1 MLTPQAAQSPKT
13 PSIDHYTTRYGGMQ
27 ACIEILDTITKCN
40 PVLDYE
46 LVFDLLPEGHYTTRA
61 FITDN
66 DRVVRYHLTN
76 PVSFSIVDDAN
87 YAAHTAKLVA
97 ERRKTLQ
104 VPKDMNLLEWAQ
116 QQNLQHSQGTDDFL
130 TTISDS
136 QLVIGVKTAVLTN
149 FARRQA
155 IRETWG
161 QRAKHLNVQ
170 VIFLGCVPIMSDIP
184 NEADRKRLRDA
195 VKMERTVYRDLLTEE
210 LECEDSYRNLANKV
224 KAFFNLAATMYLQ
237 TPYVMLADDDI
248 YLQVDKLLRLLED
261 FSGKKPVYLGQS
273 WNSIYTRKSAPVREE
288 SHQSNLPKAQY
299 PLSEL
304 PPFAFGPHYV
314 VSMDCARFISKNY
327 WRLRSLNGLEDVSVG
342 LWLLTMQEFG
352 QFMRICFTENH
363 SAMATTDS
371 LGALT
376 N

>member
-1 MLTPQAAQSPKT
+1 MLTPQAVQSPKT

-27 ACIEILDTITKCN
+27 TCIEILDTITKCN
-40 PVLDYE
+40 PVL
-46 LVFDLLPEGHYTTRA
+46 DLLPEGHYTTRA

-66 DRVVRYHLTN
+66 DRV
-76 PVSFSIVDDAN
+76 
-87 YAAHTAKLVA
+87 
-97 ERRKTLQ
+97 
-104 VPKDMNLLEWAQ
+104 
-116 QQNLQHSQGTDDFL
+116 
-130 TTISDS
+130 
-136 QLVIGVKTAVLTN
+136 LVIGVKTAVLTN

-224 KAFFNLAATMYLQ
+224 KAFFDLAATMYLQ

-273 WNSIYTRKSAPVREE
+273 WNHIYTRKSAPVREE

-314 VSMDCARFISKNY
+314 VSMDWARFISKNY
-327 WRLRSLNGLEDVSVG
+327 W
-342 LWLLTMQEFG
+342 
-352 QFMRICFTENH
+352 
-363 SAMATTDS
+363 
-371 LGALT
+371 
-376 N
+376 

>member
-1 MLTPQAAQSPKT
+1 MLTPQAVQSPKT
-13 PSIDHYTTRYGGMQ
+13 PSVLLEMGVSSIDHYTTRYGGMQ
-27 ACIEILDTITKCN
+27 TCIEILDTITKCN
-40 PVLDYE
+40 PVL
-46 LVFDLLPEGHYTTRA
+46 DLLPEGHYTTRA

-66 DRVVRYHLTN
+66 DRV
-76 PVSFSIVDDAN
+76 
-87 YAAHTAKLVA
+87 LVA

-130 TTISDS
+130 TTISDP

-224 KAFFNLAATMYLQ
+224 KAFFDLAATMYLQ

-273 WNSIYTRKSAPVREE
+273 WNHIYTRKSAPVREE

-314 VSMDCARFISKNY
+314 VSMDWARFISKNY
-327 WRLRSLNGLEDVSVG
+327 W
-342 LWLLTMQEFG
+342 
-352 QFMRICFTENH
+352 
-363 SAMATTDS
+363 
-371 LGALT
+371 
-376 N
+376 